1 MEIDG
6 DRGHGLDAD
15 GKRSL
20 PSSLLSGPSTAN
32 EAKVI
37 KKLILSFGFRVD
49 RQAERPRLQS
59 YNRSRSSRS
68 VVLFSLTARIGLIGS
83 FGVNAQNGPISSTKQ
98 LLSIA

>member
-20 PSSLLSGPSTAN
+20 PSLGIVQATLPKQ
-32 EAKVI
+32 AKVI